1 VDAEEGLVRRD
12 AALWLGALGGPIAW
26 LIDLQIRYAVVQYV
40 CNNHAPWLMWV
51 VTVGAL
57 ALAVIAALV
66 AFAHRASDIKRV
78 RFMALA
84 GGAIS
89 TLFALAIIAMAI
101 PDLFLRACD

>member
-1 VDAEEGLVRRD
+1 MRRD
-12 AALWLGALGGPIAW
+12 AALWFGALGGPIAW

-40 CNNHAPWLMWV
+40 CNHHAPWLMWA
-51 VTVGAL
+51 VTLGTL
-57 ALAVIAALV
+57 ALAAIAALV
-66 AFAHRASDIKRV
+66 AFSHRASDGKRV
-78 RFMALA
+78 RFMALS